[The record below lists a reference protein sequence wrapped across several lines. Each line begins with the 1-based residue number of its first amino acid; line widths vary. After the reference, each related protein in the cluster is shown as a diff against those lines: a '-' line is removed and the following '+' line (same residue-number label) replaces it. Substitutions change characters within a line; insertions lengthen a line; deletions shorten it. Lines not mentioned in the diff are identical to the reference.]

1 MERAARRFHHPEI
14 GSRGEDGTDHRHLGF
29 RADGG
34 RDGSD
39 LRKGSGSQRDRGSQR
54 SGVRQVHLAVS
65 CRIIITGIRSG
76 FRRLR
81 GCIEIMPPGQAGNC
95 LFWRLFMLRY
105 FICFDFFF
113 EIAATSFSQY
123 YLSEVHGLT
132 EICGGEASV

>member
-14 GSRGEDGTDHRHLGF
+14 GSCGEDGTEHRHLGF

-105 FICFDFFF
+105 FICFDFF
-113 EIAATSFSQY
+113 SK
-123 YLSEVHGLT
+123 
-132 EICGGEASV
+132 